1 MFFSFKNVSNE
12 KNSSGDNFSQTLYQK
27 SNSRAAFFTL
37 TYNFGENGVTKSQRT
52 SQRKQRETENEI
64 QQTGN

>member
-1 MFFSFKNVSNE
+1 VNDLLNQQRFSANNTG
-12 KNSSGDNFSQTLYQK
+12 NNFSQMIYQK
-27 SNSRAAFFTL
+27 SNSRAAFLTL